1 MISTLPYKN
10 FDLKKHVAAIHSATK
25 LTLVQRKIANALL
38 FNAYNELSEKQEH
51 RIHIRTLSELI
62 GYNSNELNAIKKAL
76 VSLISTVVE
85 WNLIDKERVDN
96 ASVWN
101 ASAIIADASIV
112 GAVCTYSYSN
122 KMRQLLFRPEMY
134 GRLNMQVQA
143 RFKSSYGLVLYENCV
158 RYQNIQETP
167 WFDMTIFR
175 KLMGVDE
182 NKYAVFKDFRKRV
195 IDIALKEVNEHSG
208 LNVEYLLKKVGRT
221 PVAIK
226 FRVEPLEKRSLV
238 ATTPDSKIENVLQ
251 HEFSFS
257 KQQASTA
264 LANFGEAYIEEKI
277 AVVKDSPSYKKQ
289 SINHLAGYLQSAL
302 TQDYKKS
309 SMSKPASTKKP
320 AVQNRLEI
328 SSDLNNLTQAQKKRS
343 DYEKYC
349 QQALLENFQQLS
361 SDEQT
366 KLLTNFSKVIKST
379 IYETLY
385 VRDQLNNAIVVRK
398 FTQFLKEQDYLPK
411 NLTSFEEFLQT
422 RAVVTA

>member
-25 LTLVQRKIANALL
+25 LSLVQRKIANALL

-51 RIHIRTLSELI
+51 QIHIRTLSELI
-62 GYNSNELNAIKKAL
+62 GYNSNELNAIKRAL

-96 ASVWN
+96 AGVWN
-101 ASAIIADASIV
+101 ASAIISDASIT

-122 KMRQLLFRPEMY
+122 KMRQLLYRPEMY

-167 WFDMTIFR
+167 WFDMTVFR

-182 NKYAVFKDFRKRV
+182 TKYAVFKDFRKRV

-226 FRVEPLEKRSLV
+226 FRVDALDKKPTLMVTS
-238 ATTPDSKIENVLQ
+238 DSPIETVLQ
-251 HEFSFS
+251 QEFSFS
-257 KQQASTA
+257 KQQAVAA
-264 LANFGEAYIEEKI
+264 LADFGETYIEEKI
-277 AVVKDSPSYKKQ
+277 AVVKDSASYKQQ

-302 TQDYKKS
+302 KQNYKS
-309 SMSKPASTKKP
+309 SSQSSKTRKP
-320 AVQNRLEI
+320 MRVTDI
-328 SSDLNNLTQAQKKRS
+328 SEKSDPLQKERS

-349 QQALLENFQQLS
+349 QQALLKHFQQRTQ
-361 SDEQT
+361 EAQNH
-366 KLLTNFSKVIKST
+366 LLMLFTTAIKNT
-379 IYETLY
+379 IYETLF

-398 FTQFLKEQDYLPK
+398 FTQFLKEQQCIPQDLC
-411 NLTSFEEFLQT
+411 SFEAFLQ
-422 RAVVTA
+422 

>member
-25 LTLVQRKIANALL
+25 LSLVQRKIANALL

-51 RIHIRTLSELI
+51 QIHIRTLSELI

-96 ASVWN
+96 AGVWN
-101 ASAIIADASIV
+101 ASAIIADASIA

-167 WFDMTIFR
+167 WFDMIIFR

-182 NKYAVFKDFRKRV
+182 SKYAVFKDFRKRV
-195 IDIALKEVNEHSG
+195 IDIAVKEVNEHSG
-208 LNVEYLLKKVGRT
+208 LNIDYLLKKVGRA

-226 FRVEPLEKRSLV
+226 FRVEPLHKEQPPLV
-238 ATTPDSKIENVLQ
+238 ATTESSIETVLQ
-251 HEFSFS
+251 TEFSFS
-257 KQQASTA
+257 KQQASAA
-264 LANFGEAYIEEKI
+264 LTGFGEAYVEEKI
-277 AVVKDSPSYKKQ
+277 AVVKDSVSYKKK
-289 SINHLAGYLQSAL
+289 SINHLAGYMHSAL
-302 TQDYKKS
+302 KQDYKS
-309 SMSKPASTKKP
+309 SNTKKLAAASVASFLP
-320 AVQNRLEI
+320 ED
-328 SSDLNNLTQAQKKRS
+328 SSLQQRQKERS

-349 QQALLENFQQLS
+349 QQALLEYFYQLS
-361 SDEQT
+361 PEQQSH
-366 KLLTNFSKVIKST
+366 LSVLFSSGIKNT
-379 IYETLY
+379 IYENLF
-385 VRDQLNNAIVVRK
+385 VRDQLKNAIVVRK
-398 FTQFLKEQDYLPK
+398 FTQFLKEQGCVPK
-411 NLTSFEEFLQT
+411 TLHTFEMFAQT
-422 RAVVTA
+422 VAE